1 MILIA
6 SAAYVN
12 SEFQVEFGMLPP
24 AFLPVG
30 NRRLFERQ
38 IEVLLQHFPGHGLYL
53 SIPKSFPISPMD
65 EASIT
70 RMGAV
75 LLRNEDDLSL
85 ADSIALAIESSNRLD
100 DSLHLLHG
108 DTLFTHLPLGLD
120 LIGIS
125 KTNSDYN
132 WEVEAI
138 DLDSEMVWAG
148 YFSFSN
154 PKQFLASLKNSGGNF
169 SAGVRLYEQ
178 QISLVRIDMGEWF
191 DFGHINTYFNSRAKI
206 TTERSFNSLV
216 IKDGCVKKTGDF
228 SSKIEAE
235 GEWFLNLP
243 ASLRSLCPQLIEY
256 EPSSSLNP
264 AFYVLEY
271 LPLPPLNEVF
281 VHGKNPV
288 LFWGNIFQ
296 LIAHFFSLCVSNGIG
311 KYKIEEI
318 NSDFSELVTDK
329 TWERLGSFI
338 SESSYPSIDIANNI
352 NGNIVPT
359 LRQIVE
365 ECLRKIRKCDAHIGV
380 LHGDLCL
387 SNILFESRLGRI
399 KVIDPRGL
407 NARGQF
413 SFYGD
418 LRYDL
423 AKLTHSVIG
432 LYDHILAGA
441 YTLKSEHE
449 VGLWTFELEIHID
462 ERVRGIQN
470 AFIGR
475 EFLPGLKP
483 LDVMPLT
490 ILLFISMLP
499 LHSDEPRRQLALL
512 ANALRLYALFMDG
525 K

>member
-12 SEFQVEFGMLPP
+12 SEFQVEFGKIPP
-24 AFLPVG
+24 AFLPIG

-38 IEVLLQHFPGHGLYL
+38 IELLQQHFPNHSLYL
-53 SIPKSFPISPMD
+53 SIPKSFTISPME
-65 EASIT
+65 EASIA

-75 LLRNEDDLSL
+75 LLRNDDDLNL
-85 ADSIALAIESSNRLD
+85 ADSIALAIESSNQLD
-100 DSLHLLHG
+100 HSFHLLHG
-108 DTLFTHLPLGLD
+108 DTLFAHLPLGLD
-120 LIGIS
+120 LIGVS
-125 KTNSDYN
+125 KTNSDYS

-138 DLDSEMVWAG
+138 DLDAEMIWAG
-148 YFSFSN
+148 YFAFSN
-154 PKQFLASLKNSGGNF
+154 PKQLLVSLKNSGGNF

-178 QISLVRIDMGEWF
+178 QTSLARMDMGEWF

-206 TTERSFNSLV
+206 TTERSFNSLT

-228 SSKIEAE
+228 SLKIEAE
-235 GEWFLNLP
+235 GKWFLNLP
-243 ASLRSLCPQLIEY
+243 ASLRPFCPQLIEF
-256 EPSSSLNP
+256 EPSSILNP
-264 AFYVLEY
+264 AVYVMEY

-288 LFWGNIFQ
+288 FFWENIFQ
-296 LIAHFFSLCVSNGIG
+296 LITEFFSVCATNGIG
-311 KYKIEEI
+311 KYKMEEVD
-318 NSDFSELVTDK
+318 SDFSYLVNAK

-338 SESSYPSIDIANNI
+338 SDSSYPSIDVSNSI

-365 ECLRKIRKCDAHIGV
+365 ECLRKIRKCDDLIGV

-407 NARGQF
+407 NAKGKF

-423 AKLTHSVIG
+423 AKLTHSVVG

-441 YTLKSEHE
+441 YYLERKYASDFCS
-449 VGLWTFELEIHID
+449 FELEIHID
-462 ERVRGIQN
+462 ERVKSVQN
-470 AFIGR
+470 AFIDR

-483 LDVMPLT
+483 LDVMPIT

-499 LHSDEPRRQLALL
+499 LHADEPRRQDALL
-512 ANALRLYALFMDG
+512 ANALRLYVMFLGG